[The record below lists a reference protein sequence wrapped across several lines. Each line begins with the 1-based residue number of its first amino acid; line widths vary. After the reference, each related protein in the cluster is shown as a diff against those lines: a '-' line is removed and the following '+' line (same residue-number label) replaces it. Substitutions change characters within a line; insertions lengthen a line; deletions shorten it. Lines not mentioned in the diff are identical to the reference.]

1 MAHRVLLYTID
12 GSTEIAR
19 DYLAQRGLLDTLLL
33 TGIAHE
39 PLTSPRADEI
49 VGYEA
54 ILGELMPVLKDEVDI
69 IANAGTRLVASLSIG
84 LNHVDVKGLAK
95 RGVLVSN
102 CPGYC
107 AEDVALHTMALTLDL
122 MRQTTFSNRTV
133 LAGTWNPHLGYE
145 MRRPQGQTMGLVFFG
160 NIARRVA
167 PLARA
172 LGMRVLVWAPTKSA
186 GELAAAGCK
195 KAATLAEL
203 LGTSDVVSLHCPL
216 LPETRGL
223 IGADELALM
232 KPTAFLVNTS
242 RGPVVDEAAL
252 IGALDA
258 GTIRAAALDVLAN
271 EREPD
276 TRLTGHPHCL
286 VTPHAAYVSREANS
300 ALIRLGLDAVIELL
314 VEGRKPT
321 NLVRA

>member
-1 MAHRVLLYTID
+1 
-12 GSTEIAR
+12 
-19 DYLAQRGLLDTLLL
+19 
-33 TGIAHE
+33 
-39 PLTSPRADEI
+39 
-49 VGYEA
+49 
-54 ILGELMPVLKDEVDI
+54 MPVLKDEVDI

-160 NIARRVA
+160 NIARRVV

-186 GELAAAGCK
+186 EELAAVGCE

-203 LGTSDVVSLHCPL
+203 LGASDVVSLHCPL

-223 IGADELALM
+223 IGTDELALM

-252 IGALDA
+252 IDALDA

-314 VEGRKPT
+314 VEGREPT